1 MDTST
6 DFETVAFGDDL
17 ESPRAKLVYLYL
29 INVGKATVSDIADA
43 LDLRQLTL
51 FGVLDTLAERGYVD
65 RDGDAYVA
73 SPA

>member
-1 MDTST
+1 MNT
-6 DFETVAFGDDL
+6 DFDTVAFGDDL

-29 INVGKATVSDIADA
+29 VNVGKATVSDIAEA

-51 FGVLDTLAERGYVD
+51 FGVLDTLAERGYVS
-65 RDGDAYVA
+65 RDDNAYVP